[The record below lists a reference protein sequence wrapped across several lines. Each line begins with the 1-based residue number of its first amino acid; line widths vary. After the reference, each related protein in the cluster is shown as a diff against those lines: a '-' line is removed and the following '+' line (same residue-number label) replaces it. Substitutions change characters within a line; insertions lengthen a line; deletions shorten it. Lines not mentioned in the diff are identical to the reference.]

1 MLSFNNTLSIVTPK
15 PLVFSL
21 IVSVDNVPVIDI
33 SPPDTPAVPPDNN
46 IVELLALSFT
56 SKSLKFPCL
65 DAEIQLVPPIL

>member
-1 MLSFNNTLSIVTPK
+1 MLSFNKTLSIVTPE

-33 SPPDTPAVPPDNN
+33 SPPDTPSVPPDNN

-65 DAEIQLVPPIL
+65 DAEIKLTLPTL